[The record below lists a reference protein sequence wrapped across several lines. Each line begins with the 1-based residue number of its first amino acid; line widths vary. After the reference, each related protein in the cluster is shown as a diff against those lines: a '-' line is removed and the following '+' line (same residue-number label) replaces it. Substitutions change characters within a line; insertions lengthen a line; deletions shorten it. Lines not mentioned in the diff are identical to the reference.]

1 MLNKLHL
8 DYGDIV
14 YDKPNNGSFASR
26 LERVQ
31 YKACLAITG
40 VIQGTSR
47 EHLYKKICLQAYFF
61 L

>member
-40 VIQGTSR
+40 VIQGTSL
-47 EHLYKKICLQAYFF
+47 EHLYKKLCLQAYFF